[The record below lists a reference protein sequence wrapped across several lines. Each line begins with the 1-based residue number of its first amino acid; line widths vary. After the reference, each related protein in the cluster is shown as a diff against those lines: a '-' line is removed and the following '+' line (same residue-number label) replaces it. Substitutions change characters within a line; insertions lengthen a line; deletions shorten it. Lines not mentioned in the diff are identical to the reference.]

1 MGQNRKECDQLSMK
15 SKNNVSID
23 KRKIEF
29 LNAVYFGKY
38 ADPYE
43 AASNRAYRD
52 MNRTIRFRGME
63 PENRKELRRKTT
75 QLLKESIQNV
85 LSVDG
90 LDQKVFDK
98 WHEDLCMTIIDCYK
112 KASVVLTCG
121 QAQKWVNMTLKYLYV
136 LDEDMIESV
145 FQYCHVPLDNYIFDY
160 SEKIYGIGKPKT
172 AWSRWTDYK
181 KDYMAYQ
188 DALRRMINDDTPLGW
203 EFEAWIKASRK

>member
-1 MGQNRKECDQLSMK
+1 
-15 SKNNVSID
+15 
-23 KRKIEF
+23 
-29 LNAVYFGKY
+29 
-38 ADPYE
+38 
-43 AASNRAYRD
+43 
-52 MNRTIRFRGME
+52 
-63 PENRKELRRKTT
+63 
-75 QLLKESIQNV
+75 
-85 LSVDG
+85 
-90 LDQKVFDK
+90 
-98 WHEDLCMTIIDCYK
+98 MTIIDCYK